1 MQKFPLTSVGFA
13 NLQSQLYQLTNQELQ
28 SQSSKIMKNFPL
40 WMETNFELNSQQMQ
54 HLRALPVPLIE
65 ELSSQTAIAIQGR
78 LKVSLIKPD
87 VKPINSY
94 DSKYIKTASQV
105 QVLASDDDEFEAEG
119 ELVIQIGY

>member
-1 MQKFPLTSVGFA
+1 MEKLPLSQPGFDS
-13 NLQSQLYQLTNQELQ
+13 LQNRLYQLSNHELQ
-28 SQSSKIMKNFPL
+28 MQSNEITANFPR
-40 WMETNFELNSQQMQ
+40 WMSEHFELSTQQID
-54 HLRALPVPLIE
+54 HLKSLPAAALE
-65 ELSSQTAIAIQGR
+65 QLSSQTAIAIQGR

-105 QVLASDDDEFEAEG
+105 RVLASDDDEFEAEG